1 MLDDYEVFDAIVR
14 AGSLSE
20 VARNRGVSNAMISKR
35 LARLEARLGAKLIQ
49 RTTRR
54 LAITEEGAA
63 LHRRIMPAIA
73 AIREAEATVADTD
86 ARLAGKLRVSAPT
99 SFGRLHIAPRLLA
112 FLDAYPR
119 LELDLELD
127 DSFVDLVGE
136 RFDLAIRIG
145 RMPESNLVVRKLAPN
160 TRVLCASPGYLARAG
175 TPESLR
181 ALADHRLLAAHGQL
195 PWRLEGPEGM
205 VTVSGSSWV
214 RTNSSEVVRELA
226 LADGGIALRSTWD
239 VAGQLRSGALT
250 RVLPG
255 YTGAS
260 NVAIYAAHPRSDFVP
275 PHVTAFVRYLSD
287 EFLPA
292 PPWDRL

>member
-35 LARLEARLGAKLIQ
+35 LARLEARLGTKLIQ

-54 LAITEEGAA
+54 LAITEDGEA

-73 AIREAEATVADTD
+73 AIREAEASVADAD

-127 DSFVDLVGE
+127 DSFVDLVGA

-160 TRVLCASPGYLARAG
+160 TRVLCASPGYIARAG
-175 TPESLR
+175 APESLR

-226 LADGGIALRSTWD
+226 LADGGVALRSTWD
-239 VAGQLRSGALT
+239 VADQLRSGELV

-255 YTGAS
+255 YIGAS
-260 NVAIYAAHPRSDFVP
+260 NVTIYAAYPRSDFVP
-275 PHVTAFVRYLSD
+275 PHVKAFVQYLSE

-292 PPWDRL
+292 PPWDRG